1 MIKMTTRIATGNI
14 SVRMKSIAIAYGFTT
29 VGQLH
34 KFLTKCNP
42 HAKVYFNTS
51 YMRASLA
58 LKQLNAELNNSNP
71 LISFK

>member
-1 MIKMTTRIATGNI
+1 MTKMTTRIATGNI
-14 SVRMKSIAIAYGFTT
+14 SVRMKSIATAYGFTT
-29 VGQLH
+29 IGQLH

-51 YMRASLA
+51 HMRAGSA

-71 LISFK
+71 LISFT